1 MKDYLKGSLSDE
13 EKRYIYGIINKTV
26 LKYFRKSD
34 NKLEKESISINDNN
48 FPEKLLARNDK
59 YNLVNKILETKILRD
74 IYALKPYSKYG
85 KEKIVEALESIA
97 TESGLSMFIIPLAF
111 NEKLMVF
118 LLYMEN

>member
-85 KEKIVEALESIA
+85 KEKIVEALE
-97 TESGLSMFIIPLAF
+97 
-111 NEKLMVF
+111 KV
-118 LLYMEN
+118 